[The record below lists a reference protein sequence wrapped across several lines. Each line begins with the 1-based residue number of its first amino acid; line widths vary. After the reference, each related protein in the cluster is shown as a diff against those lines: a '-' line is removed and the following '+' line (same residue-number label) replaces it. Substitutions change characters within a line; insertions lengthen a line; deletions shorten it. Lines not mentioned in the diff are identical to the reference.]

1 VAQHD
6 GNRGRRSATVA
17 LAAVGDS
24 SKPASEVGGEQVL
37 WQGGGVV
44 DQFEAKKRSEG
55 GSPELSTVVLAADGE
70 PAVEARTGGRGSG
83 DWVGELRGTAPEH
96 GDGSAGRSKG
106 PGQHCTVVPQWRHGG
121 AVGTEEGERVLH
133 GGRAPFIAGRGG
145 GRRVARWQNR
155 GWRNGSG
162 RGLEWSARSERGRS
176 MVQTGRMTGGPNG
189 FDIFRE
195 LSKPAQTWKLK
206 MDALCCSKNSQF
218 CILLDWGIMNNFL
231 NCSDIQI

>member
-1 VAQHD
+1 V
-6 GNRGRRSATVA
+6 
-17 LAAVGDS
+17 AVGDS
-24 SKPASEVGGEQVL
+24 GKPASEVGGEQVL

-83 DWVGELRGTAPEH
+83 DWVGELRGTALEH
-96 GDGSAGRSKG
+96 GDGSAERSKG
-106 PGQHCTVVPQWRHGG
+106 PGRHCTVVPQWRHGG
-121 AVGTEEGERVLH
+121 AVGEEEGERVLH

-145 GRRVARWQNR
+145 GQRA
-155 GWRNGSG
+155 
-162 RGLEWSARSERGRS
+162 ARSERGRS
-176 MVQTGRMTGGPNG
+176 MVQTGRMTGGPNS
-189 FDIFRE
+189 FDIFHE

-218 CILLDWGIMNNFL
+218 CILRDWGIMNNFL